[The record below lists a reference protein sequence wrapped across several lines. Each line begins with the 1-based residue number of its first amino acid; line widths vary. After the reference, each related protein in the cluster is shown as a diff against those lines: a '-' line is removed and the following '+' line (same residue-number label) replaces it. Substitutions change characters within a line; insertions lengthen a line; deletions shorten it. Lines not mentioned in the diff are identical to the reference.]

1 MAGPYDYSINIPQPP
16 AQNFL
21 QSLLGIQQ
29 LKQMQQQGE
38 LAQQQ
43 AAIQQQNAAFQQ
55 EMQPLERQR
64 VEAGIA
70 AQRASAAHSG
80 AATNLLGV
88 QTTAAKLGLADKQL
102 ISSTLQ
108 NYFNDE
114 TKTVKDLA
122 PILPLLDAT
131 AVENLGKAEQI
142 RVNNEVSARL
152 NEGKEIT
159 ASDIRGWSNRQTLLR
174 GPEQQQ
180 FQQSFLAMTPQF
192 QSAAKSGMI
201 NAVNAA
207 FAGNMEVARS
217 SAAEVQQA
225 LLNSKDTSPA
235 AKAVSDSFG
244 KIVDLIDQN
253 PNIPKEILALNVV
266 NAAGLV
272 GDPKLAEDALKVVK
286 EFGDQTKPGGAGKG
300 KEVDMDMEDLKRQEK
315 KLQIQELQQKLDQVK
330 PEKPL
335 PSSLLRANAEINKS
349 VDSANEM
356 ADKLEQASEAI
367 RGLPSRGFLSEKY
380 LQLNQIFRGRENPEI
395 TIRNNAAQ
403 LAGLGM
409 LGAEK
414 TAMGGAIRS
423 NVQFQYATSKL
434 PDAYQSPQAL
444 ADKLAA
450 QAQVQRKISK
460 LMAIDAEWNSAFRGS
475 QKAKTDEDILGYN
488 VPAGTSRTQFKEM
501 VAKELFPSQANQ
513 SRSTAPTS
521 NLGRPVSTGTLPIA
535 PAGGVFTIDGV
546 EMKVVPRNK

>member
-1 MAGPYDYSINIPQPP
+1 MAGPYDYTINIPQPP

-29 LKQMQQQGE
+29 LKQMQEQGA
-38 LAQQQ
+38 LQQQQ
-43 AAIQQQNAAFQQ
+43 AAIAQQNAAFEQQ
-55 EMQPLERQR
+55 MQPLRLKQLQEQIN
-64 VEAGIA
+64 ASQ
-70 AQRASAAHSG
+70 AQQGLIGTQA
-80 AATNLLGV
+80 NI
-88 QTTAAKLGLADKQL
+88 AKLNLEERRL
-102 ISSTLQ
+102 VSSTLQ
-108 NYFNDE
+108 NYLNDD
-114 TKTVKDLA
+114 TKTVKDIIPA
-122 PILPLLDAT
+122 LPYLDAT
-131 AVENLGKAEQI
+131 AVENIGKAEQI

-159 ASDIRGWSNRQTLLR
+159 ANDIRGWSNRMTLLK

-201 NAVNAA
+201 NTVNAA
-207 FAGNMEVARS
+207 FAGNMEAARN

-225 LLNSKDTSPA
+225 LINSKDTSPA

-244 KIVDLIDQN
+244 KLVNLIDQN
-253 PNIPKEILALNVV
+253 PNIPKEILALNAV

-272 GDPKLAEDALKVVK
+272 GDPRLAEDTLKIVK
-286 EFGDQTKPGGAGKG
+286 EFGDQTKPGGASKG
-300 KEVDMDMEDLKRQEK
+300 KEVDEEMESLKRQEK

-380 LQLNQIFRGRENPEI
+380 LQLKQVFRGVENPEI

-475 QKAKTDEDILGYN
+475 QKAKTDEEILGYI

-501 VAKELFPSQANQ
+501 VAKELFPSQTTKP
-513 SRSTAPTS
+513 SPTAPTS
-521 NLGRPVSTGTLPIA
+521 NLGRPVSTGTLPVA
-535 PAGGVFTIDGV
+535 PAGGTPSDVDAILKQFGV
-546 EMKVVPRNK
+546 R